1 MRKDMG
7 MFCRNLLTR
16 KSSSIGHF
24 DYPYLLNHIVYLVLS
39 YPLVYMLYLLYHLID
54 RKNDFAEVS
63 KNLAIYKY
71 RSKNNFVEP
80 LK

>member
-1 MRKDMG
+1 VRKDMG

-24 DYPYLLNHIVYLVLS
+24 DYPYLLNHIVYH
-39 YPLVYMLYLLYHLID
+39 LLYHLID